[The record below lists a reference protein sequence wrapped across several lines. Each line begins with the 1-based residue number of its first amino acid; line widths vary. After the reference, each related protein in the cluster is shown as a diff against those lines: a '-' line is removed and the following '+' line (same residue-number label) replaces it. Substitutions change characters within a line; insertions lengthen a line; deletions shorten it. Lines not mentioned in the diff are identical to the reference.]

1 MTSDPIL
8 VKIELAFRTTEDQDA
23 AAFGDRI
30 REAVAMI
37 VGHAAVEEFRVRTL
51 PLVPKTGPRPLD

>member
-1 MTSDPIL
+1 ML

-23 AAFGDRI
+23 TAYGDRI

-37 VGHAAVEEFRVRTL
+37 VGREAVEEFRVRTL
-51 PLVPKTGPRPLD
+51 PLAPKKGPRPLE